1 MAERIIRQRE
11 DRPYEWDVIE
21 EGPDGRPRV
30 SIIDTATAARL
41 QREGTGRI
49 TDGAGWGEAA
59 KAIEERAGVL
69 AKSGAGQPGMVHAL
83 DENDEPVV
91 ASLSTA
97 RQKGW
102 EVVTPE
108 MAARA
113 GDAIMARQQPA
124 EVSVL
129 TQKVAP
135 EVVRPAPRAAPRPG
149 VSVQRVGASGSP
161 SAFQSLAGF
170 APAAANESEGVG
182 VRPPNG
188 AAVVPS
194 RGDGEF
200 AAAQEEARRRRIA
213 TGLGRAGAMANEA
226 LTGVGFDADI
236 YGDAG
241 ADLPVRDLLARREA
255 DKTKALEDPD
265 SEQSIR
271 FRAAVQ
277 KAMPGVYAPE
287 ELAQMT
293 AADEPLVTQY
303 GAMRQR
309 LDERAAERT
318 RAEEQRQADMARQD
332 ALRADE
338 RGYQEKQAGASR
350 AFQAGEAAKQRAFQ
364 REMAGLNNAAD
375 LEQAQVR
382 GIGPTGTRI
391 QERNVGG
398 FTFDPSNPPTVAA
411 AKQMADAAVARDEI
425 LGSLERLEALF
436 EQHGTE
442 AGGGAAQSE
451 MESEQ
456 MNITNKLRVLNQM
469 GVPNGADYAMLAR
482 QIPNVTG
489 AGAAFTRNS
498 TIKPKFNALRQQV
511 ARTVDATAK
520 ALKFTPQQQEAQ
532 QPAASAAGDMVPML
546 DPQGR
551 PRMVPRAR
559 VQDAIAAG
567 GRLQNG

>member
-41 QREGTGRI
+41 QREGKGRI

-59 KAIEERAGVL
+59 KALEERAGVL
-69 AKSGAGQPGMVHAL
+69 AKGGAGQPGMVHAL

-91 ASLSTA
+91 ASLDTA
-97 RQKGW
+97 RQRGW

-113 GDAIMARQQPA
+113 GDAVMARQPP
-124 EVSVL
+124 EVAVS

-135 EVVRPAPRAAPRPG
+135 EVVRSAPRAAPRPG
-149 VSVQRVGASGSP
+149 VSVQRVGAGGAP
-161 SAFQSLAGF
+161 RAFQSLAGE
-170 APAAANESEGVG
+170 APPIPEDAVG
-182 VRPPNG
+182 VATRSVQDGPP
-188 AAVVPS
+188 PP
-194 RGDGEF
+194 RGDAEF
-200 AAAQEEARRRRIA
+200 SAAQEEGRRRRIA

-236 YGDAG
+236 YSDAG
-241 ADLPVRDLLARREA
+241 ADLPVKDLLARREA
-255 DKTKALEDPD
+255 DKSKALEDPD

-293 AADEPLVTQY
+293 AADEPHVMQY

-332 ALRADE
+332 ALRTDE
-338 RGYQEKQAGASR
+338 RGYQEKQAVASR

-375 LEQAQVR
+375 LEQAQAR

-398 FTFDPSNPPTVAA
+398 FTFDPANPPTAAA